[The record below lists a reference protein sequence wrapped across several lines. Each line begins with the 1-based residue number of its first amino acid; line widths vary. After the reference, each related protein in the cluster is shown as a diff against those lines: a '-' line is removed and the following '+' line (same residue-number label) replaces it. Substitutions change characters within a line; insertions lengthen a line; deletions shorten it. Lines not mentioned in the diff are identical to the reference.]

1 MFYLQLYN
9 FNFKLNI
16 IENFLNNNKRVIQ
29 YNSQ

>member
-1 MFYLQLYN
+1 MFYLQLYK

-16 IENFLNNNKRVIQ
+16 RENFLNNNKRVIQ